1 VPERIETVIVGGGQA
16 ALALSHYLKALGREH
31 VILER
36 ARMGERWRSER
47 WDSLTFQFPRY
58 SMTLPGF
65 GPPAGDRDGFAPR
78 DEVVRFL
85 EDYRSRIAPPL
96 KEGVTVRAVTPGR
109 GRARYEIDTDAG
121 AYATDHVVAATGPY
135 QAPALPPEAAGL
147 PAVIAQVHASRYR
160 NPKSLP
166 PGAVLV
172 VGSGASGCQI
182 VEDLLDAGRPVHL
195 SVGRHRRV
203 PRRYRGRDVWW
214 WIDQMGVL
222 DQTVDDRPDGKIT
235 PNPLVTG
242 ARGGH
247 DIDLRAYAAAGV
259 TLLGHL
265 EGRRNGRL
273 YFADDAEREI
283 RSGDEGLAAFVK
295 AADEWAARAGLGPPR
310 EDERLDRPLPP
321 PRVTG
326 AASLD
331 LRDAGI
337 AAVVWATGY
346 RPDFGWVRLPVLGAS
361 GDAVHRRGFTVCPGF
376 YFLGLPWL
384 SKLKSS
390 VLCGVSEDAERIAAA
405 IAGSLEAPPGRA

>member
-1 VPERIETVIVGGGQA
+1 MPERVETVIVGGGQA
-16 ALALSHYLKALGREH
+16 ALALSYHLQALGREH

-36 ARMGERWRSER
+36 ARMAERWRSER

-65 GPPAGDRDGFAPR
+65 GPPAGDADGFAPR

-85 EDYRSRIAPPL
+85 EDYRARIAPPL
-96 KEGVTVRAVTPGR
+96 KEGVTVRAVTPADS
-109 GRARYEIDTDAG
+109 RARYQIVTDAG
-121 AYATDHVVAATGPY
+121 AYAADHVVAATGPY
-135 QAPALPPEAAGL
+135 QAPVLPREAAALPAD
-147 PAVIAQVHASRYR
+147 IAQVHASRYR
-160 NPKSLP
+160 NPQELP

-195 SVGRHRRV
+195 SVGSHRRV
-203 PRRYRGRDVWW
+203 PRQYRGRDVWW
-214 WIDQMGVL
+214 WIDQMGAL
-222 DQTVDDRPDGKIT
+222 DQTLDDRPDGRTT

-247 DIDLRAYAAAGV
+247 DIDLRSYADAGV
-259 TLLGHL
+259 TLLGRL
-265 EGRRNGRL
+265 EGERDGRL

-283 RSGDEGLAAFVK
+283 RRGDEALTAFAK
-295 AADEWAARAGLGPPR
+295 TADEWAARAGLGAPT
-310 EDERLDRPLPP
+310 EDERVDRPLPA
-321 PRVTG
+321 PRVAG
-326 AASLD
+326 AAALD
-331 LRDAGI
+331 LRHAGI

-346 RPDFGWVRLPVLGAS
+346 RPDFGWVRLPVLDAA
-361 GDAVHRRGFTVCPGF
+361 GDAVHRRGFSACPGF

-390 VLCGVSEDAERIAAA
+390 VLCGVGEDAERIAAA
-405 IAGSLEAPPGRA
+405 IAGSLEAAPGRA